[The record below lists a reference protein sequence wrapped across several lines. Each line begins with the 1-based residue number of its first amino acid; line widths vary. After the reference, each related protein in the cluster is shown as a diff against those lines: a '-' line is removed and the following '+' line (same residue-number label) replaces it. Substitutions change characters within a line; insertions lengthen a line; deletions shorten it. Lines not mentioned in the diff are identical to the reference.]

1 MTKKKT
7 KDKKEDAQRAMA
19 LKALPPHIREQL
31 TEEEVELFL
40 NGGEWP
46 ESMFEKLSEFI
57 IPEE

>member
-1 MTKKKT
+1 MTKKK
-7 KDKKEDAQRAMA
+7 KKTDSQRAMA